1 MKRNQRTNVVKKC
14 RKQAI
19 FVLIGTFI
27 LSILLIGSGNSDRQL
42 IKELLLQRSGIIQMV
57 WYSSVKPNQ
66 GEAMLKE
73 IEVHPLLGEDV
84 EWLRTAEEGM
94 GFAYVLDLDVLKL
107 NQTSVSSRGTCY
119 IADILWELEEYNQHI
134 SEILTYRIRTI
145 KEPDGT
151 VKLAELEPVL

>member
-57 WYSSVKPNQ
+57 WYSSVKPDK
-66 GEAMLKE
+66 GESMLKE

-84 EWLRTAEEGM
+84 GWLRAAEDGM

-134 SEILTYRIRTI
+134 SEIHTYRIRTI